1 MEIVEIESKSVK
13 EILNMFQN
21 IKDGQALRV
30 ETKTGFI
37 IGVGG
42 LVHKLQDGILYA
54 ATKKKGWVAI

>member
-1 MEIVEIESKSVK
+1 MEIIEIENKSTE
-13 EILNMFQN
+13 EIQNMFQN

-42 LVHKLQDGILYA
+42 LVHKLQDGILYI
-54 ATKKKGWVAI
+54 ATKKGWVVL